1 MTLAPPHESEAHRIN
16 RLDRSRRRRRSRYVG
31 MVASDSGGVPVT
43 PNASDSQID
52 QFSVAESLWC
62 LGDESALAAAYE
74 AHGSLIYTY
83 CRRSLSDPD
92 AAADCTQDVFVSAWR
107 SKERFDP
114 AKGSLAAWLTGIAK
128 FRVLDAYRAAGRR
141 PTPVD
146 TDGTQV
152 ADPTSGA
159 DQLIEQLLVQHALD
173 SLSPRARQVVELAFY
188 SDLTQAEIA
197 DRLQLPLGTVKS
209 DVRRALTTLRSHF
222 EGGDSNV

>member
-1 MTLAPPHESEAHRIN
+1 MSPASPHNPDLRGTN
-16 RLDRSRRRRRSRYVG
+16 RVERARRRRRSRYVG
-31 MVASDSGGVPVT
+31 MVATDAGGLPVT
-43 PNASDSQID
+43 PEASESNDA
-52 QFSVAESLWC
+52 FAAAEAMWC
-62 LGDESALAAAYE
+62 RGDEAALAAAYQ
-74 AHGSLIYTY
+74 AHSSLIYTY

-146 TDGTQV
+146 NEGNDA
-152 ADPTSGA
+152 ADPSSAA

-173 SLSPRARQVVELAFY
+173 SLSPRARQVVELAFH

-222 EGGDSNV
+222 EGGDANV